1 MLAVL
6 AYTVGPTEIIIVV
19 GIIALLFGAKKI
31 PELARSMGR
40 SQSEFKKGLKEGSK
54 DDGSE
59 DGAETTTETTVV
71 ETKVDKTPE

>member
-1 MLAVL
+1 MLASL

-40 SQSEFKKGLKEGSK
+40 SQSEFKKGVKEGSK
-54 DDGSE
+54 DDDGSE
-59 DGAETTTETTVV
+59 GDTETTVV